1 MWYETE
7 SSMCILHTVYS
18 LGHSRPYILISY
30 GESPH
35 EIEAANQYW
44 PINE

>member
-1 MWYETE
+1 MHLNVLRISPDCGY
-7 SSMCILHTVYS
+7 IL
-18 LGHSRPYILISY
+18 GPYILISY